1 MVCLD
6 LSERGNH
13 LLICLCAGFQSRTD
27 AEQRRLGEEYAN
39 LNTANARDT
48 FVKRYAT
55 WWTELARLPYF
66 DLVRMITIDPMH
78 NLLLGK

>member
-27 AEQRRLGEEYAN
+27 AEQRQLGEEYAN
-39 LNTANARDT
+39 LNTANAHDA
-48 FVKRYAT
+48 FVTKSMLRVGQSWPNCPT
-55 WWTELARLPYF
+55 LT
-66 DLVRMITIDPMH
+66 
-78 NLLLGK
+78 